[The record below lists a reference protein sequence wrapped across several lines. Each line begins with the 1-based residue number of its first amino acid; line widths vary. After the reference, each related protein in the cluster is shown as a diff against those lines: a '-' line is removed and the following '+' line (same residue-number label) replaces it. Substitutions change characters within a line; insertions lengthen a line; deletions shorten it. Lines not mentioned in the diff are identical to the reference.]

1 MVSEKLKNLK
11 DRYQNGKDNIGRD
24 LVGVCLSE
32 CSLYRRG
39 TGFFSS
45 GALVGYATAMEHL
58 INENVKIQIICS
70 PVIHDKDLMKI
81 LENNITSEQ

>member
-39 TGFFSS
+39 TGFL
-45 GALVGYATAMEHL
+45 AVVHL
-58 INENVKIQIICS
+58 RHTLQVS
-70 PVIHDKDLMKI
+70 TMY
-81 LENNITSEQ
+81 